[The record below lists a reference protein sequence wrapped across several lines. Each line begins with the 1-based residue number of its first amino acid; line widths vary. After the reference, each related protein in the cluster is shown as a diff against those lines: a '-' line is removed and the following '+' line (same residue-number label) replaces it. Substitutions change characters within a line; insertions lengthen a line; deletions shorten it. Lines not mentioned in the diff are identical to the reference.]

1 VHAVAWSPD
10 GSRIA
15 SASADRT
22 VRLWSAQ
29 RDAELLTA
37 WRGACN
43 DLAFDARGK
52 LWLACEDGML
62 RVIDGSPR

>member
-1 VHAVAWSPD
+1 
-10 GSRIA
+10 
-15 SASADRT
+15 
-22 VRLWSAQ
+22 VRVWHVE
-29 RDAELLTA
+29 RGIEIMTA